1 MNGLLRNYKLML
13 KWQALSSKTILPLAL
28 VVELVVAFG
37 FVIGLG
43 FLYPSITPNIAKFL
57 TTGAP
62 TISLLMVG
70 LVMVP
75 QLVSISKTEGTFDY
89 IWSLPVPRMV
99 YVAADAT
106 MYTLIAIPGVILSL
120 VLGAAYYHFGLHVS
134 LLVIPAMLLIVLA
147 GIFLG
152 YALAH
157 SIKKAQITQ
166 LIT

>member
-1 MNGLLRNYKLML
+1 MNGLARKYQLML

-75 QLVSISKTEGTFDY
+75 QLVSRPRNSLTKSFD
-89 IWSLPVPRMV
+89 L
-99 YVAADAT
+99 
-106 MYTLIAIPGVILSL
+106 
-120 VLGAAYYHFGLHVS
+120 F
-134 LLVIPAMLLIVLA
+134 
-147 GIFLG
+147 
-152 YALAH
+152 
-157 SIKKAQITQ
+157 
-166 LIT
+166 